1 MVPKIVLDTNIIVS
15 AFGWKGSP
23 HQVLLRCLKGDF
35 QLYLSSALLR
45 EISRVLSYPKF
56 GFNQSQI
63 DEFIALI
70 VESAAIV
77 EPNFTLDIVS
87 ADPSDNRILECAAA
101 GGCRYIVTGDTHLLK
116 LGTLQDIQILAPDAF
131 FALYPTDLA

>member
-1 MVPKIVLDTNIIVS
+1 VVPKIVLDTNIIVS

-23 HQVLLRCLKGDF
+23 HQILLRCLEGEF

-56 GFNQSQI
+56 GFNQPQI

-70 VESAAIV
+70 VENAAMV
-77 EPNFTLDIVS
+77 EPDFTLDIVS
-87 ADPSDNRILECAAA
+87 EDPSDNRILECAAA
-101 GGCRYIVTGDTHLLK
+101 GGCRYIVTGDMHLLK
-116 LGTLQDIQILAPDAF
+116 IGALQDIQIIPLDTF
-131 FALYPTDLA
+131 FALYPSDPS